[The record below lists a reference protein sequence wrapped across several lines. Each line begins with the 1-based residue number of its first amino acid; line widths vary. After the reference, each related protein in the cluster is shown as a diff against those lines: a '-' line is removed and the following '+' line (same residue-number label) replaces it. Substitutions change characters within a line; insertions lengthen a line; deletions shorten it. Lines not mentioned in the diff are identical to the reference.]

1 MKARSEIAG
10 ILTKREIED
19 LGAPWLAMAEAPAQ
33 DNYRTAPPSSYG
45 VTPPNSAYDGGIG
58 SPLSLEGFGEV
69 SANPTS
75 KIKRLYP
82 DAGMRLRYGRSF

>member
-45 VTPPNSAYDGGIG
+45 VVPPNPAYGGDAN

-69 SANPTS
+69 SANPTD
-75 KIKRLYP
+75 KINRLNPYL
-82 DAGMRLRYGRSF
+82 GMRLRYGRSF